1 MDTLGIEGAQQLLA
15 LAAEKAAR
23 DYGRP
28 ICTAVC
34 DTQGFLLAF
43 ARGNGAPVRSIEIA
57 QGKAYSA
64 ARMGVDTDAFLQRLQ
79 RDQLHASYFCDD
91 RLTALPGGAALRN
104 AAGDLLGGIG
114 ISGLTSA
121 QDQAIASA
129 LATAWAATTEQGA
142 RQQAG

>member
-1 MDTLGIEGAQQLLA
+1 MDTVGLAAAQQLLA
-15 LAAEKAAR
+15 LAAEKAAS

-34 DTQGFLLAF
+34 DANGFLLAF
-43 ARGNGAPVRSIEIA
+43 ARGQGAPVRSIEIA

-79 RDQLHASYFCDD
+79 RDQLQASYYCDD
-91 RLTALPGGAALRN
+91 RLTALPGGAVLRS
-104 AAGDLLGGIG
+104 AAGDVLGGLG

-129 LATAWAATTEQGA
+129 LAAAWAKGP
-142 RQQAG
+142 AGEAG